1 MHLLCGRNLRLQKG
15 RSMLDIPLYIIL
27 KYLRFWVYMP
37 VHFGTVALL
46 IYVSFALLTRYYYN
60 KATKESKWTIPEELK
75 VYMSLRNFIQTLLVL
90 GFHSHLY
97 GARLCSWRVREL
109 KKQLVREHR
118 WKQG

>member
-1 MHLLCGRNLRLQKG
+1 
-15 RSMLDIPLYIIL
+15 MLDIPLYIIL

-75 VYMSLRNFIQTLLVL
+75 VYMSLRNFIQTFSWVFILIYMVLV
-90 GFHSHLY
+90 FAV
-97 GARLCSWRVREL
+97 GA
-109 KKQLVREHR
+109 
-118 WKQG
+118 